1 MMKSLYINFFSG
13 NRKLSSS
20 EVVEYAGFGKTKV
33 VKLLKSLVDQSFI
46 KVEGRVCGT
55 KYTL

>member
-1 MMKSLYINFFSG
+1 MMKTYISIFSG